1 MSYSYTKTFWADLI
15 KSHQQEIMGA
25 LMKYSREAARPESSG
40 LRQCVFLCED
50 GKIRTSTGIAG
61 RYGGQKPKV
70 VGKDGQAGNYK
81 GKFISLAE
89 FHAQTVFAK
98 YGVFSHMQLIVEA
111 IIDVRDFELYK
122 SLANFR
128 LYCNQSG
135 NKTVRAV
142 VDNFSGSGDDLK
154 EHLEAA
160 RIPVRMMAKYAEY
173 KGELLEFAQEDENR
187 RFFNERYVKYMD
199 IKSEEI
205 ASRAADAWIALAE
218 QYGLEKAPECVCA

>member
-40 LRQCVFLCED
+40 LRKCVFLCED
-50 GKIRTSTGIAG
+50 GKIRTSTGISG
-61 RYGGQKPKV
+61 RYGGQKPKI

-81 GKFISLAE
+81 GKYISLVE
-89 FHAQTVFAK
+89 FHAPAVYAK
-98 YGVFSHMQLIVEA
+98 YGMFSHMQLIVEA
-111 IIDVRDFELYK
+111 IIDVKDFELYK

-142 VDNFSGSGDDLK
+142 VDNFRGGFDDLK

-160 RIPVRMMAKYAEY
+160 GIPVRMMEKYAGF
-173 KGELLEFAQEDENR
+173 KGELLEFAQEEENR

-199 IKSEEI
+199 LKSEEI
-205 ASRAADAWIALAE
+205 ASRAADAWIVLAE